1 MKMQERMK
9 TPPVTLITIAE
20 KAGVSVMTVSRALN
34 DEGSVAAK
42 TREKVRRIAAELG
55 YSPNLSAKM
64 MKGSRTNV
72 IGILVNDL
80 QSAVINEII
89 GAVSSAVRKL
99 EMDLVIYNS
108 IGDSDNAPSRGLGSM
123 LQGLCD
129 GLLLILPRISD
140 THLRQLEQ
148 RGLPVVLVNYWRPT
162 DLPVVRGGNSDAA
175 AAATR
180 HLLQLGHRRIGF
192 IAGSAFTGQS
202 QERQHGYESALRGAG
217 IEVDPKLIAAG
228 DFGRR
233 SGYEAASA
241 LLTAEDAPTAIFAA
255 NDEMAFGAI
264 DAVRACGLQMP
275 QDVSVVGFDDIPAA
289 AHVHP
294 ALTTVRQPLAAISEA
309 AVRELL
315 VRITGAGGER
325 QRVEFPS
332 ELVLRDSTAKAPGRA
347 GSNPAPGRAGSGPAP
362 GRAAATPTPRRA
374 GASKTT
380 SRTAAATATTTT
392 TAKPPVAAGA
402 ARKRTPNKA

>member
-1 MKMQERMK
+1 MK
-9 TPPVTLITIAE
+9 TTPVTLITIAE

-42 TREKVRRIAAELG
+42 TRAKVRAIAAELG

-108 IGDSDNAPSRGLGSM
+108 IGDTENAPSRGIGHM
-123 LQGLCD
+123 LHGLCD
-129 GLLLILPRISD
+129 GLLLILPRISE

-148 RGLPVVLVNYWRPT
+148 RDLPVVLVNYSRPT
-162 DLPVVRGGNSDAA
+162 GLPVIRGGNSDGA

-192 IAGSAFTGQS
+192 ITGSAFTGQS
-202 QERQHGYESALRGAG
+202 QERQQGYETALRGAG
-217 IEVDPKLIAAG
+217 IDVDAKLVATG

-233 SGYEAASA
+233 SGYDAACA
-241 LLTAEDAPTAIFAA
+241 LLTAADAPTAIFAA

-275 QDVSVVGFDDIPAA
+275 QDVSVIGFDDIPAA

-315 VRITGAGGER
+315 LRITGAGGE
-325 QRVEFPS
+325 QRRLEFPS

-347 GSNPAPGRAGSGPAP
+347 GASHAAGR
-362 GRAAATPTPRRA
+362 RASLPEPRRA
-374 GASKTT
+374 TATATPEPRRSK
-380 SRTAAATATTTT
+380 AATAPRRATP
-392 TAKPPVAAGA
+392 AAAAAVPPATSAGT
-402 ARKRTPNKA
+402 ARKRAPRKG

>member
-1 MKMQERMK
+1 MK

-34 DEGSVAAK
+34 GEGAVAEK
-42 TREKVRRIAAELG
+42 TRAKVRAIAAELG

-89 GAVSSAVRKL
+89 GAVSGAVRRL

-108 IGDSDNAPSRGLGSM
+108 IGGVDDAPNRGLGHM

-140 THLRQLEQ
+140 AHLRQLEQ
-148 RGLPVVLVNYWRPT
+148 RDLPVVLVNYWRPT
-162 DLPVVRGGNSDAA
+162 QLPVVRGGNGDAA
-175 AAATR
+175 AAVTR

-202 QERQHGYESALRGAG
+202 QERQRGYEDALEGAG
-217 IEVDPKLIAAG
+217 IAIDPQLIAPG

-233 SGYEAASA
+233 SGYDAACA
-241 LLTAEDAPTAIFAA
+241 LLTAADAPTAIFAA

-264 DAVRACGLQMP
+264 DAVRACGLRMP

-294 ALTTVRQPLAAISEA
+294 GLTTVRQPLAAISEA

-315 VRITGAGGER
+315 LRISGAGGEQ

-332 ELVLRDSTAKAPGRA
+332 ELVLRESTAKAP
-347 GSNPAPGRAGSGPAP
+347 
-362 GRAAATPTPRRA
+362 RRA
-374 GASKTT
+374 G
-380 SRTAAATATTTT
+380 TAIQ
-392 TAKPPVAAGA
+392 PPAPAGA
-402 ARKRTPNKA
+402 GTRKRPTRKG

>member
-42 TREKVRRIAAELG
+42 TRAKVRAIAAEMG

-89 GAVSSAVRKL
+89 GAVSVAVRKL

-108 IGDSDNAPSRGLGSM
+108 IGDTDNAPSRGLGHM

-162 DLPVVRGGNSDAA
+162 DLPVVRGGNSDAS

-192 IAGSAFTGQS
+192 ITGSAFTGQS
-202 QERQHGYESALRGAG
+202 QERQHGYESALQGAG
-217 IEVDPKLIAAG
+217 IDVDPKLIAAG

-233 SGYEAASA
+233 SGYDAACA
-241 LLTAEDAPTAIFAA
+241 LLTAEHAPTAIFAA

-264 DAVRACGLQMP
+264 DAVRACGLRMP
-275 QDVSVVGFDDIPAA
+275 QDVSVIGFDDIPAA
-289 AHVHP
+289 AQVHP

-315 VRITGAGGER
+315 LRIGGCGGEQ

-332 ELVLRDSTAKAPGRA
+332 ELVLRASTARAPECAEAAPATKRA
-347 GSNPAPGRAGSGPAP
+347 V
-362 GRAAATPTPRRA
+362 
-374 GASKTT
+374 
-380 SRTAAATATTTT
+380 TAARRPAANTAPATATT
-392 TAKPPVAAGA
+392 GA
-402 ARKRTPNKA
+402 ARKRAPRKA